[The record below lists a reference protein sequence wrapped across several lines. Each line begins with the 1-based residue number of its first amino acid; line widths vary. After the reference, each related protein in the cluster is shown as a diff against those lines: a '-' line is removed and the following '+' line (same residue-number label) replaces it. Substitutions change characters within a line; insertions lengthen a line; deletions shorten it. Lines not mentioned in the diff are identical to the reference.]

1 MKYAFLLFAFA
12 LGSCQIILYDDDVRY
27 WDDRDDFV
35 GYYEVEEY
43 SETTNEY
50 FHYEIDIVK
59 SCCTD
64 NEVLIRN
71 FYDVGLEVRAR
82 VNGYRLTIPR
92 QYIGNY
98 EIEGTGRIENS
109 RLSLSY
115 VVRNPYQFPSTDF
128 LSATAWLLTY

>member
-1 MKYAFLLFAFA
+1 MKYLTLLFVFA
-12 LGSCQIILYDDDVRY
+12 LGGCQIILYDDDTRY

-43 SETTNEY
+43 SETTDLY
-50 FHYEIDIVK
+50 FNYEIDIVK
-59 SCCTD
+59 SCCNS
-64 NEVLIRN
+64 NEVFIRN
-71 FYDVGLEVRAR
+71 FYDVDLEVRAR

-98 EIEGTGRIENS
+98 EIEGTGRVDNF

-115 VVRNPYQFPSTDF
+115 VVRNPHQYPSTDF
-128 LSATAWLLTY
+128 LSATAWLVTY